1 MADQK
6 ITELDAKATP
16 ADTDL
21 VPIVDIVADP
31 DQTKKV
37 TWANVKA
44 TLKTY
49 FDTLYALL
57 AHKDRHDPEDG
68 ADPLDTAA
76 PSELAGVQAAGVGSS
91 HSLAR
96 ADHQHQIQHS
106 IADNHLVTIDGTSNQ
121 PVNTDYAK
129 FTASGLEGKSYAELV
144 SDILSSFADQITG
157 AHLSQTF
164 GATAGRLLNIVP
176 TPIAGRIL
184 RITNIGSGS
193 VFSGAIDDVA
203 GNHGGQ
209 GLDATHVPYDGDS
222 NENMFEGMYAFDG
235 SDYWGQIILHN
246 TTKSESCKIVS
257 VDRTN
262 DVITVTADSPDDVSA
277 WDDDDVITCQ
287 SQTNTSSGYFD
298 VDLSSQIA
306 ATDVATFMFM
316 TVDDAENNYDASRYI
331 MIHPYITYD
340 AGKRVWLCATNALEK
355 TSGHLLIPITSQKIT
370 MLFGSGCV
378 DVSFTLSASATVEYA
393 DT

>member
-1 MADQK
+1 MADEK

-21 VPIVDIVADP
+21 VPVVDIVADP

-76 PSELAGVQAAGVGSS
+76 PSELAGVQAAGAGSS

-164 GATAGRLLNIVP
+164 GASAGRLRNIIM
-176 TPIAGRIL
+176 TPISGEIL
-184 RITNIGSGS
+184 RITDCGGSCFNG
-193 VFSGAIDDVA
+193 VIDDNA
-203 GNHGGQ
+203 GAHGGQ

-222 NENMFEGMYAFDG
+222 EEDMFNGLSTYHATNF
-235 SDYWGQIILHN
+235 WGQIILHN
-246 TTKSESCKIVS
+246 TTRSNSRKIVS

-262 DVITVTADSPDDVSA
+262 NVVVTTSSTDD
-277 WDDDDVITCQ
+277 WDDDDVITTE
-287 SQTNTSSGYFD
+287 SPTNVGAVDTEYFD
-298 VDLSSQIA
+298 LDISTNIGTGVA
-306 ATDVATFMFM
+306 AIVLQVVFQ
-316 TVDDAENNYDASRYI
+316 NNTANANALNSFY
-331 MIHPYITYD
+331 IHPYEAYD
-340 AGKRVWLCATNALEK
+340 AGKRQWCKCAVANECTNL
-355 TSGHLLIPITSQKIT
+355 LLIPPVISQKIT
-370 MLFGSGCV
+370 VCV
-378 DVSFTLSASATVEYA
+378 NKTGVDDFYVILSCVGTIEYA